1 MTSSAKSYF
10 DKRFGAKY
18 RNVALVKLTAEATA
32 IYLETGR
39 LPRMISRRARGV
51 EDVKPYT
58 QHRVGKTGDS
68 AYAKALVEA
77 QSICDQL
84 NQNQEEVDTNQ
95 GK

>member
-1 MTSSAKSYF
+1 MWVVMTSSAKSYF

-18 RNVALVKLTAEATA
+18 RNVALVKLTAEATRT
-32 IYLETGR
+32 YLETGR

-68 AYAKALVEA
+68 AYARALAEA
-77 QSICDQL
+77 QFQADQL
-84 NQNQEEVDTNQ
+84 NKEEE
-95 GK
+95 